1 MKGKDLFDSV
11 EEVIEEA
18 TIEKAMNIIK
28 ERQQEIR
35 RIQRLLNKAQKD
47 FDELLEMD
55 IEDIVEEYSDD
66 FEY

>member
-55 IEDIVEEYSDD
+55 IEDIVEEYSNN

>member
-35 RIQRLLNKAQKD
+35 RI
-47 FDELLEMD
+47 
-55 IEDIVEEYSDD
+55 
-66 FEY
+66 

>member
-1 MKGKDLFDSV
+1 
-11 EEVIEEA
+11 
-18 TIEKAMNIIK
+18 
-28 ERQQEIR
+28 
-35 RIQRLLNKAQKD
+35 LNKAQKD

>member
-1 MKGKDLFDSV
+1 MKGKNLFDSV
-11 EEVIEEA
+11 EGVIEEA

-35 RIQRLLNKAQKD
+35 RIQRILNKAQKD